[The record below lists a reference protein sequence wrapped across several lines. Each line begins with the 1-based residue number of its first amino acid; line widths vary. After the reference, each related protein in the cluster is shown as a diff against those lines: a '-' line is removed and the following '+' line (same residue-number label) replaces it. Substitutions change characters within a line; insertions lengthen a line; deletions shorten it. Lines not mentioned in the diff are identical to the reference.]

1 MWKTSPKMDLLPVLF
16 LILPVTVHS
25 AVLSESV
32 LAHVIARFEKEAKAN
47 KVTQEGNFAVL
58 MVLSAPQC
66 LGERPLEFIPN
77 KPAEKGRESDPI
89 ISEKAE
95 IFLADPEANY
105 VAVYPTGAMQS
116 AESKLL
122 YPPQG
127 EGKGRASVAM
137 RLEELL
143 RARGF
148 ELGCV
153 LLFSR
158 RLPSAP
164 ACEHGDTSCGVAP
177 GLRHAP
183 FVTAWAGEHVGRYMA
198 YGSVRHAKLEPEEAK
213 AELERVSREHFH
225 VRRCE
230 LQDEVAGRCQ
240 VCYAPDFCVRFSSA
254 LRVRIPGRA
263 GKEARVF

>member
-1 MWKTSPKMDLLPVLF
+1 MWKTSPKLDLLPVLF

-137 RLEELL
+137 RLEE
-143 RARGF
+143 
-148 ELGCV
+148 
-153 LLFSR
+153 
-158 RLPSAP
+158 
-164 ACEHGDTSCGVAP
+164 
-177 GLRHAP
+177 
-183 FVTAWAGEHVGRYMA
+183 HVGRYMA